1 MQSLSVS
8 EIQNELQDLNDFDV
22 IEVVDKNVVKGY
34 FLDARY
40 KALTEEFLQ
49 ARASNRKDLIG
60 LIGSVSGQ
68 QQSDET
74 IKQVFD

>member
-22 IEVVDKNVVKGY
+22 IKVVDKNVVKGY

-40 KALTEEFLQ
+40 KALIEEFLQ

-74 IKQVFD
+74 IK

>member
-40 KALTEEFLQ
+40 KALIEEFLQ
-49 ARASNRKDLIG
+49 ARVSNRKDLIG

-74 IKQVFD
+74 IK